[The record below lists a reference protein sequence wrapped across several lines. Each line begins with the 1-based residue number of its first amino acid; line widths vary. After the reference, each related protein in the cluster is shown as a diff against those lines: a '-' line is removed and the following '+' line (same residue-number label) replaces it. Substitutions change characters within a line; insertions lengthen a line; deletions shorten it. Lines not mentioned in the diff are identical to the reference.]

1 MKDWLCVLM
10 LASIL
15 IILNNTVVK
24 AEEKEVACL
33 AEVVYFEARSEGLL
47 SQLGVAVVVLNR
59 ANLHDYPSNLCDVV
73 HQSKLWKGN
82 PIRNKCMFSYWC
94 DGKSERITD
103 HDAYETSLFIS
114 KLALN
119 GVTIK
124 YIQDATHYHA
134 QYVKPF
140 WATSPRFKRLVQL
153 GSHIFYLDTK
163 AK

>member
-1 MKDWLCVLM
+1 MRNLLYILM
-10 LASIL
+10 LTSI
-15 IILNNTVVK
+15 IFIFKISVVK
-24 AEEKEVACL
+24 GEEKEIACL
-33 AEVVYFEARSEGLL
+33 AEAVYFESRSEGLL

-73 HQSKLWKGN
+73 HQSKLWKGK

-94 DGKSERITD
+94 DGKPERITD
-103 HDAYETSLFIS
+103 HDSYERSLFVS

-140 WATSPRFKRLVQL
+140 WSTSPRFKRLVQL

>member
-1 MKDWLCVLM
+1 MRNLLYILM
-10 LASIL
+10 LTSI
-15 IILNNTVVK
+15 IFIFKISVVK
-24 AEEKEVACL
+24 GEEKEIACL
-33 AEVVYFEARSEGLL
+33 AEAVYFEARSEGLL

-59 ANLHDYPSNLCDVV
+59 ANLYDYPSNLCDVV
-73 HQSKLWKGN
+73 HQSKLWKGK

-94 DGKSERITD
+94 DGKPERITD
-103 HDAYETSLFIS
+103 HDSYERSLFVS

-140 WATSPRFKRLVQL
+140 WSTSPRFKRLVQL

>member
-1 MKDWLCVLM
+1 MKLLCTL
-10 LASIL
+10 IL
-15 IILNNTVVK
+15 SLLFLHLHGKQVN

-33 AEVVYFEARSEGLL
+33 AEAVYFEARSEGIL
-47 SQLGVAVVVLNR
+47 SQLGVAVVVLIR

-82 PIRNKCMFSYWC
+82 PIRNQCMFSYWC
-94 DGKSERITD
+94 DGKPERIKD
-103 HDAYETSLFIS
+103 HDAYERSLFVS

-140 WATSPRFKRLVQL
+140 WSTSPRFKRLVQL

>member
-1 MKDWLCVLM
+1 MKLLCTL
-10 LASIL
+10 IL
-15 IILNNTVVK
+15 SLLFLHSHGKQAN
-24 AEEKEVACL
+24 AEEKEIACL
-33 AEVVYFEARSEGLL
+33 AEAVYFEARSEGLL

-73 HQSKLWKGN
+73 HQSKLWKGK

-94 DGKSERITD
+94 DGKPERITD
-103 HDAYETSLFIS
+103 HDSYERSLFVS

-124 YIQDATHYHA
+124 YIQNATHYHA

-140 WATSPRFKRLVQL
+140 WSTSPRFKRLVQL

>member
-1 MKDWLCVLM
+1 
-10 LASIL
+10 
-15 IILNNTVVK
+15 
-24 AEEKEVACL
+24 
-33 AEVVYFEARSEGLL
+33 
-47 SQLGVAVVVLNR
+47 
-59 ANLHDYPSNLCDVV
+59 
-73 HQSKLWKGN
+73 
-82 PIRNKCMFSYWC
+82 MFSYWC
-94 DGKSERITD
+94 DGKPERITD

>member
-1 MKDWLCVLM
+1 MKNLLYILM
-10 LASIL
+10 LTF
-15 IILNNTVVK
+15 IIFIFKTSVVK
-24 AEEKEVACL
+24 GEEKEIACL
-33 AEVVYFEARSEGLL
+33 AEAVYFEARSEGLL

-73 HQSKLWKGN
+73 HQSKLWKGK

-94 DGKSERITD
+94 DGKPERITD
-103 HDAYETSLFIS
+103 HDSYERSLFVS

-124 YIQDATHYHA
+124 YIQNATHYHA

-140 WATSPRFKRLVQL
+140 WSTSSRFKRLVQL